1 MEAKEGRK
9 SRKPMK
15 EGIKEAKEE
24 RKEGSKKTEE
34 GWKEVKEERKGDDS
48 D

>member
-15 EGIKEAKEE
+15 EGIKEAN
-24 RKEGSKKTEE
+24 EGRNQGSQ
-34 GWKEVKEERKGDDS
+34 
-48 D
+48 